1 MNAPLSRT
9 PLFKTNGIGRMFGD
23 GTKAL
28 DRVTMTVEQG
38 SVTSLLGPSGCGKS
52 TLLRIIAGLD
62 MATAGVMDWPG
73 GVLKTGETGFVFQDA
88 TLLPWASV
96 WDNVYLPFRIK
107 GTSRAEAAAA
117 VDSVLRLVELDG
129 FAEHYPR
136 QLSGGMRMRVA
147 VARALAT
154 KPRLLLMDEPFAA
167 LDEMTRYR
175 LNDDLLRI
183 QQDLGCTLLFVT
195 HSVYEA
201 VYLSR
206 QVCVMTK
213 RPGHVMAEIPID
225 LPWPREPD
233 MRTSSEFA
241 KACRIVSDALTGKVP
256 V

>member
-1 MNAPLSRT
+1 MTAT
-9 PLFKTNGIGRMFGD
+9 LFQARGIGRMFGD

-28 DRVTMTVEQG
+28 DRVTMALEEG

-52 TLLRIIAGLD
+52 TMLRIIAGLD
-62 MATAGVMDWPG
+62 IATAGNMNWPNG
-73 GVLKTGETGFVFQDA
+73 TLETGETGFVFQDA

-96 WDNVYLPFRIK
+96 WDNIYLPFRIN
-107 GTSRAEAAAA
+107 GTSRAEARDA
-117 VDSVLRLVELDG
+117 VEDAIRLVELDG
-129 FAEHYPR
+129 FANHYPR

-183 QQDLGCTLLFVT
+183 QQDIGCTILFVT

-206 QVCVMTK
+206 HVCVMTK
-213 RPGHVMAEIPID
+213 RPGHVIADIPIE
-225 LPWPREPD
+225 LPWPREPA
-233 MRTSSEFA
+233 MRTSVEFA
-241 KACRIVSDALTGKVP
+241 EGCRVVSDALTGKVP
-256 V
+256 A

>member
-28 DRVTMTVEQG
+28 DRVTMTVKQG

-62 MATAGVMDWPG
+62 MAIAGVMDWPG

-147 VARALAT
+147 
-154 KPRLLLMDEPFAA
+154 
-167 LDEMTRYR
+167 
-175 LNDDLLRI
+175 I
-183 QQDLGCTLLFVT
+183 C
-195 HSVYEA
+195 
-201 VYLSR
+201 
-206 QVCVMTK
+206 
-213 RPGHVMAEIPID
+213 
-225 LPWPREPD
+225 
-233 MRTSSEFA
+233 RT
-241 KACRIVSDALTGKVP
+241 
-256 V
+256 

>member
-1 MNAPLSRT
+1 MTAPLYRT
-9 PLFKTNGIGRMFGD
+9 IGVGRMFGD

-28 DRVTMTVEQG
+28 DRVTMTLEAG

-52 TLLRIIAGLD
+52 TLLRIVAGLD
-62 MATAGVMDWPG
+62 IATAGTQEWPLG
-73 GVLKTGETGFVFQDA
+73 ELGEGETGFVFQDA

-96 WDNVYLPFRIK
+96 WENVFLPFRIR
-107 GTSRAEAAAA
+107 GVSRTEAVPEVEAA
-117 VDSVLRLVELDG
+117 LRLVELDG
-129 FAEHYPR
+129 FAGHYPR

-183 QQDLGCTLLFVT
+183 QRDLGCTVLFVT

-206 QVCVMTK
+206 HVCVMTR
-213 RPGHVMAEIPID
+213 RPGHVIANIPIE
-225 LPWPREPD
+225 LPWPRTPEL
-233 MRTSSEFA
+233 RTSTEFA
-241 KACRIVSDALTGKVP
+241 GACRIVSDALAGKVP
-256 V
+256 A

>member
-1 MNAPLSRT
+1 MTAA
-9 PLFKTNGIGRMFGD
+9 LFQATGIGRMFGD

-28 DRVTMTVEQG
+28 DRVTMTLEEG

-52 TLLRIIAGLD
+52 TMLRIIAGLD
-62 MATAGVMDWPG
+62 IPTAGNMAWPSG
-73 GVLKTGETGFVFQDA
+73 APKTGETGFVFQDA

-96 WDNVYLPFRIK
+96 WDNIYLPFRIN
-107 GTSRAEAAAA
+107 GTSRDEARED
-117 VDSVLRLVELDG
+117 VDTALHLVELDG
-129 FAEHYPR
+129 FAGHYPR

-183 QQDLGCTLLFVT
+183 QQDIGCTVLFVT

-206 QVCVMTK
+206 HVCVMTR
-213 RPGHVMAEIPID
+213 RPGHVIADIPVD
-225 LPWPREPD
+225 LPWPRDPS
-233 MRTSSEFA
+233 MRTSVEFA
-241 KACRIVSDALTGKVP
+241 EGCRIVSDALTGKVP

>member
-1 MNAPLSRT
+1 MNA

-28 DRVTMTVEQG
+28 DRVTMTIEQG

-52 TLLRIIAGLD
+52 TLLLIIAGLD
-62 MATAGVMDWPG
+62 IATAGVMDWPG
-73 GVLKTGETGFVFQDA
+73 GVLETGETGFVFQDA

-96 WDNVYLPFRIK
+96 WDNVYLPFRIR
-107 GTSRAEAAAA
+107 GTSRAEAADA
-117 VDSVLRLVELDG
+117 VESVLRLVELDG
-129 FAEHYPR
+129 FAAHYPR

-206 QVCVMTK
+206 HVCVMTK
-213 RPGHVMAEIPID
+213 RPGHVIADIPID

-233 MRTSSEFA
+233 MRTSSDFA
-241 KACRIVSDALTGKVP
+241 VACRVVSDALTGKVP